1 MSLNRTEQHLLDYV
15 ETHPE
20 EKRFWMDKTRALAS
34 ANADGFAAAVA
45 LDGELRYY
53 YMERA
58 GVVPSLAELA
68 QNEPA
73 SRASMRNLA
82 EYLIRVWT
90 PPRVKKRKKTDGF
103 GGGGQGVFG

>member
-1 MSLNRTEQHLLDYV
+1 MSLNRIEQQLFDYID
-15 ETHPE
+15 THPE
-20 EKRFWMDKTRALAS
+20 EKRFWMDKTRAT
-34 ANADGFAAAVA
+34 AAASPDEFSAAAA

-68 QNEPA
+68 RAEPA
-73 SRASMRNLA
+73 ARTSMRNLA

-90 PPRVKKRKKTDGF
+90 PPRVKKRKSPA
-103 GGGGQGVFG
+103 